1 MACILKTM
9 SLEVLNLVVNP
20 MERQVPKQ
28 ALMVMVFKVVIASQ
42 AAMMPVLDIMSN
54 KRLKFL

>member
-1 MACILKTM
+1 M
-9 SLEVLNLVVNP
+9 SLEVLNMVVNP

-28 ALMVMVFKVVIASQ
+28 ALMVMVFKAVIVSQ
-42 AAMMPVLDIMSN
+42 AAMMPVRDIMSN

>member
-1 MACILKTM
+1 M

-42 AAMMPVLDIMSN
+42 AAMMPVRDIMSN